1 MESYQSSDDIGS
13 GRGSCS
19 PQEAMLDF
27 MTVVISIVQVS
38 LQRIFPNIV
47 NFIIILLAHKIRST
61 IESSIIISGV
71 NVGNDCH
78 IKHQQQQ

>member
-47 NFIIILLAHKIRST
+47 YLIIMLANKIRLS
-61 IESSIIISGV
+61 IEIYIIISGV
-71 NVGNDCH
+71 NVGNDCR
-78 IKHQQQQ
+78 IKHQ

>member
-47 NFIIILLAHKIRST
+47 NYTA
-61 IESSIIISGV
+61 
-71 NVGNDCH
+71 C
-78 IKHQQQQ
+78 

>member
-38 LQRIFPNIV
+38 LQRIFLNIV
-47 NFIIILLAHKIRST
+47 NFIIMLAHEIGLT
-61 IESSIIISGV
+61 IEISIIISGV

-78 IKHQQQQ
+78 VKHQQQQ

>member
-1 MESYQSSDDIGS
+1 MDSYQSSDDIGS

-47 NFIIILLAHKIRST
+47 HLIIMLANKIRLS
-61 IESSIIISGV
+61 IEISIIISGV
-71 NVGNDCH
+71 NVGNDCR
-78 IKHQQQQ
+78 IKHQ

>member
-38 LQRIFPNIV
+38 LQRIFLNIV
-47 NFIIILLAHKIRST
+47 NFIIMLAHEIGLT
-61 IESSIIISGV
+61 IEISIIISGV
-71 NVGNDCH
+71 NVDNDCH
-78 IKHQQQQ
+78 VKHQQQQ